1 MPMKPIADRDPF
13 KLGLAALAAGG
24 LVIALVVVF
33 SVVSFGTKSYSAVLA
48 QTAGLRVGEDV
59 QIAGVPVGQVTGIEL
74 AGDTV
79 KVSFNASKDIRL
91 GSETRAA
98 VKVATLLGTHY
109 LQLSPKGSGELPND
123 TIPLGQTSV
132 PYNLQDVLEK
142 GTSRLEALDADK
154 LAQALTAMSDTLA
167 GSGDDLGQALTGV
180 SRLSSMI
187 ADRSSQT
194 TELLQAA
201 RSVTDQL
208 SEGSTD
214 LLALMQ
220 QTNLVVSEVTARRAA
235 IHRLLVEST
244 RLSDNLVSIVNAT
257 KGDIQPALRDFK
269 AALATLKSQ
278 DKQLKGVLE
287 VMAPAVRYITNA
299 SGTGPWVDLYLPD
312 TGLTPNDVQCK
323 VGC

>member
-1 MPMKPIADRDPF
+1 MKPIAARDPF
-13 KLGLAALAAGG
+13 KLGLVALAAGALVIG
-24 LVIALVVVF
+24 LVVFF

-59 QIAGVPVGQVTGIEL
+59 QVAGVPVGQVTGIEL

-109 LQLSPKGSGELPND
+109 LQLTPKGSGALPDD

-142 GTSRLEALDADK
+142 GTSRIEALDADK
-154 LAQALTAMSDTLA
+154 LAQALTAMSATLT

-194 TELLQAA
+194 TDLLRAA

-244 RLSDNLVSIVNAT
+244 RLSDNLVSIVDAT
-257 KGDIQPALRDFK
+257 KGDLQPALRDFK
-269 AALATLKSQ
+269 AALATLKAQ

-299 SGTGPWVDLYLPD
+299 TGTGPWVDLYLPD
-312 TGLTPNDVQCK
+312 QGLTPNDVQCK
-323 VGC
+323 AGC